1 MLTNTVRRL
10 SAQEVQLLES
20 AMFGQVSTESLDPK
34 PSSSS
39 VALTQ
44 AKTPRLWISQER
56 TTAYAQNAFHGPV
69 DKRAILGT
77 PPQRD
82 GRSSGSVRRT
92 GAPVPPPG
100 LPDRTEWGQPGI
112 GCRWVTEIAGFL
124 PPLAHR
130 GAHGGTPA
138 PKVAAPSHRL
148 RHCLGAPDGS
158 PPPADANGTG
168 GRTSA
173 ELSPWLRAWA
183 FAGPCQRN
191 CST

>member
-34 PSSSS
+34 PSSPS

-82 GRSSGSVRRT
+82 GRSSGSVRRA

-124 PPLAHR
+124 PPL
-130 GAHGGTPA
+130 AHGGTPA

-183 FAGPCQRN
+183 FAGPCQRH